1 MKLKREHSKSQ
12 IGLVVDDL
20 IYDVKEI
27 LENFFY
33 VVFGGNAWSVETL
46 KAAGDAVRRGQSSNL
61 GLC

>member
-27 LENFFY
+27 LKNFFY
-33 VVFGGNAWSVETL
+33 VWFFG
-46 KAAGDAVRRGQSSNL
+46 KIL
-61 GLC
+61 GVWKL